1 MMKIIESR
9 AEGRESVTSRHSTV
23 RPLRQH
29 SAFSLVELLIVVAII
44 TVMASLM
51 GPTLN
56 SALRGTALTQA
67 TDKVIGV
74 LSFAHQTALTKAQ
87 TVEVR
92 FYSYVDPETPG
103 DTGQGHAIQVFG
115 VDDAGTATPLM
126 KAQTLP
132 QTVVMTTNSYNAQS
146 ASTLLG
152 LTNSSSTNVF
162 KIPRVGTNYSYSGFQ
177 FYRSGATSLANSSQT
192 TNAWSV
198 TLVNAADLLG
208 AKGSTLPL
216 NYTTVVV
223 DPFNGSLKT
232 YRPSL

>member
-1 MMKIIESR
+1 M
-9 AEGRESVTSRHSTV
+9 HSAF
-23 RPLRQH
+23 RPLRQL
-29 SAFSLVELLIVVAII
+29 SAFSMVELLIVIAII

-74 LSFAHQTALTKAQ
+74 LSLAHQTALTKAQ

-103 DTGQGHAIQVFG
+103 DTGQGHAIQALAI
-115 VDDAGTATPLM
+115 DDSGAPTPLM
-126 KAQTLP
+126 KAQSLP
-132 QTVVMTTNSYNAQS
+132 QTVVMTTNSFNGQS

-152 LTNSSSTNVF
+152 ITNSSSSNS
-162 KIPRVGTNYSYSGFQ
+162 IPRVGTNYTCASFR
-177 FYRSGATSLANSSQT
+177 FYRSGATDLANSSQG
-192 TNAWSV
+192 TNAWGV

-208 AKGSTLPL
+208 AKGSKLPL
-216 NYTTVVV
+216 NYATVVV

-232 YRPSL
+232 YRPGL

>member
-74 LSFAHQTALTKAQ
+74 LSLAHQTAVSKAQ

-92 FYSYVDPETPG
+92 FYSYTNSELPG
-103 DTGQGHAIQVFG
+103 DTGQGHAIQAFM
-115 VDDAGTATPLM
+115 VDDNGNSTPMM
-126 KAQTLP
+126 KAQVLP
-132 QTVVMTTNSYNAQS
+132 NSVIISKSTNF
-146 ASTLLG
+146 STLMG
-152 LTNSSSTNVF
+152 KTNTGTPTMA
-162 KIPRVGTNYSYSGFQ
+162 IPRVGTTYTYGSFQ
-177 FYRSGATSLANSSQT
+177 YYRSGTTSLASDPLT
-192 TNAWSV
+192 TAGTVWGITV
-198 TLVNAADLLG
+198 VNATDMMG
-208 AKGSTLPL
+208 ANSTNLPI
-216 NYTTVVV
+216 NYATVVV
-223 DPFNGSLKT
+223 DPFNGLSLI
-232 YRPSL
+232 PPEVFE

>member
-1 MMKIIESR
+1 M
-9 AEGRESVTSRHSTV
+9 HSAF
-23 RPLRQH
+23 RPLRQL
-29 SAFSLVELLIVVAII
+29 SAFSLVELLIVIAII
-44 TVMASLM
+44 TIMASLM

-56 SALRGTALTQA
+56 SALRGTALTQG

-74 LSFAHQTALTKAQ
+74 LSLAHQTALTKAQ

-103 DTGQGHAIQVFG
+103 DTGQGHAIQALSI
-115 VDDAGTATPLM
+115 DDLGTATPLM
-126 KAQTLP
+126 KAQSLP
-132 QTVVMTTNSYNAQS
+132 QTVVMTTNVFNSQSGNNSQS

-152 LTNSSSTNVF
+152 LTNSLSTNSIS
-162 KIPRVGTNYSYSGFQ
+162 IPRVGTNYTYAGFQ
-177 FYRSGATSLANSSQT
+177 FYRSGATSLANLSQG
-192 TNAWSV
+192 TNWGV
-198 TLVNAADLLG
+198 TMVNAADLLG
-208 AKGSTLPL
+208 AKGSKLPL